1 MSKVYRS
8 AQGNLVD
15 MEKLRLANEDTI
27 AVGNM
32 KVNARGDQLGPGGR
46 VVKTRNQLMKEYYQ
60 LSTPSNSRVSKP
72 AHKTRERA
80 EQPIEVPPIE
90 PVEQPVKQTTTNK
103 VIDQPI
109 KEDILQ
115 FNENKKYKKVI
126 SDDQS

>member
-1 MSKVYRS
+1 MSKIYRS

-46 VVKTRNQLMKEYYQ
+46 VVKSRNQVMKEYYQ
-60 LSTPSNSRVSKP
+60 LNTPSNPRAAKP
-72 AHKTRERA
+72 AHRTRERM
-80 EQPIEVPPIE
+80 EQPIEVPP
-90 PVEQPVKQTTTNK
+90 VEMPTESTKQTAA
-103 VIDQPI
+103 I

-115 FNENKKYKKVI
+115 FNDSKKQKKVLP
-126 SDDQS
+126 DDQS